1 MPTNRGIFF
10 YIFLVK
16 NVLEEKQSDYDKEL
30 KRSRDIKRKKQNR
43 SDVNG
48 ERQREEDG
56 EANRHR

>member
-1 MPTNRGIFF
+1 MPTNRGILF
-10 YIFLVK
+10 YIFLIK

-30 KRSRDIKRKKQNR
+30 KRSRDIKRKKQNW